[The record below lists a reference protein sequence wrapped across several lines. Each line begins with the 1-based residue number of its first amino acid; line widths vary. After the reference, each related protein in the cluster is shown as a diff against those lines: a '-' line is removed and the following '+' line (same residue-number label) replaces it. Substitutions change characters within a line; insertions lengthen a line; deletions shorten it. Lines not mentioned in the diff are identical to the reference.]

1 MRRQVAILITLA
13 ALAAPTWAQVE
24 GASPAAPDAAAADA
38 ARVADTAAQHA
49 RIASQRQE
57 IEQRYDHERADC
69 YQKFAVQDC
78 LNDSRRRRRT
88 QTDELNRQ
96 ETALNDAER
105 KRRGDAALQRLD
117 AKDGQGPKEGARGL
131 QGQADRERQAAERAA
146 SRDAAAANAAA
157 NRKAFEAKQQR
168 HEDEQAQRA
177 QQAAQADAER
187 ASYEARQKKA
197 QDERAERAKRNAERT
212 KPRGQPLPDPE

>member
-1 MRRQVAILITLA
+1 MRRQVAILI
-13 ALAAPTWAQVE
+13 ALASLVASTWAQVE
-24 GASPAAPDAAAADA
+24 GAPASDAAAADA
-38 ARVADTAAQHA
+38 AAQHA
-49 RIASQRQE
+49 RIAAQRQE
-57 IEQRYDHERADC
+57 IEQRYDRERADC

-88 QTDELNRQ
+88 QADELNRQ
-96 ETALNDAER
+96 ETALNDIER

-157 NRKAFEAKQQR
+157 NRQAFDAKQQR
-168 HEDEQAQRA
+168 HAQEEAQRA